1 MIQDEPL
8 RFGAFIAPYQPASGN
23 PTLQLRRNI
32 SLAQHLD
39 ELGFDEIWYG
49 EHHSGGLE
57 IIAAPDVMIAAA
69 AEHVDHI
76 RFGTGVTSL
85 PFHHP
90 LIAADRICQLD
101 HQTRGRVIF
110 GTGPGVLATDSHMMG
125 IDPTSQREMQ
135 AESLDAIVPLLRG
148 ETVSTE
154 TSWYTLNDA
163 QLHLRPYQPGG
174 LEVVAASTISPSGSV
189 LAAKH
194 GLSLMSL
201 AAGDS
206 AGFDALDTNWDIYE
220 KESLVKGHLPSRD
233 RWRLVSSLFL
243 ADTEKEARAAVR
255 RGVLEMTRYIER
267 TYVTSFLKE
276 DSADAAIDRWTNE
289 GLPGFGKLILGS
301 PADAIDHIE
310 SLQKKTGGFG
320 TYLINA
326 HDMSSWEARKRSFEL
341 FALEVMPHFQ
351 GSNRGREASM
361 DFQAANA
368 DWLKTGFVNAV
379 KRAKKDYETSRTQ
392 EPAPGG

>member
-1 MIQDEPL
+1 MIEDQQL
-8 RFGAFIAPYQPASGN
+8 HFGAFIAPYQPAAGN

-32 SLAQHLD
+32 SLAEHLD

-76 RFGTGVTSL
+76 RFGTGVMSL

-101 HQTRGRVIF
+101 HQTRGRIIF

-125 IDPTSQREMQ
+125 LDPTDQRGMQ
-135 AESLDAIVPLLRG
+135 AEALDAIVPLLRG
-148 ETVSTE
+148 ETVTAE
-154 TSWYTLNDA
+154 TSWFTLNDA
-163 QLHLRPYQPGG
+163 RLHLPPYQAGG
-174 LEVVAASTISPSGSV
+174 IEVVAASTISPSGSV

-201 AAGDS
+201 AAGDA
-206 AGFDALDTNWDIYE
+206 AGFGALDTNWDIYE
-220 KESLVKGHLPSRD
+220 KESLAKGHLPNRD

-243 ADTEKEARAAVR
+243 GETKEDARRAVR
-255 RGVLEMTRYIER
+255 RGVLEMSRYIER
-267 TYVTSFLKE
+267 TYVTALVNE
-276 DSADAAIDRWTNE
+276 DSADAAIDHWINE
-289 GLPGFGKLILGS
+289 GLPGFGRLVLGT
-301 PADAIDHIE
+301 PEDAIAHIE
-310 SLQKKTGGFG
+310 SLQEKTGGFG

-326 HDMSSWEARKRSFEL
+326 HDMSSWDDRKRSFEL

-361 DFQAANA
+361 RFQSENA
-368 DWLKTGFVNAV
+368 EWLKTGFVNAV
-379 KRAKKDYETSRTQ
+379 KRAKKDYESRGS
-392 EPAPGG
+392 EELAS

>member
-1 MIQDEPL
+1 MIQEQPL

-23 PTLQLRRNI
+23 PTLQLRRNV
-32 SLAQHLD
+32 SLAKHLD

-76 RFGTGVTSL
+76 RFGTGVMSL

-101 HQTRGRVIF
+101 HQTRGRIIF

-125 IDPTSQREMQ
+125 IDPTEQRGMQ
-135 AESLDAIVPLLRG
+135 AEALDAIVPLLRG
-148 ETVSTE
+148 ETVSME
-154 TSWYTLNDA
+154 TSWFTLNDA
-163 QLHLRPYQPGG
+163 RLHLPPYQARGV
-174 LEVVAASTISPSGSV
+174 EVVAASTISPSGSV

-220 KESLVKGHLPSRD
+220 KESLAKGHLPDRN

-243 ADTEKEARAAVR
+243 ADTREDARRAVR
-255 RGVLEMTRYIER
+255 RGVLEMSRYIER
-267 TYVTSFLKE
+267 TYVTALVDE
-276 DSADAAIDRWTNE
+276 DSADAAIDHWIKE
-289 GLPGFGKLILGS
+289 GLPGFGRLVLGT
-301 PADAIDHIE
+301 PEDAIAHIE
-310 SLQKKTGGFG
+310 SLQDKTGGFG

-326 HDMSSWEARKRSFEL
+326 HDMSSWEDRKRSFEL

-351 GSNRGREASM
+351 ASNAGREASIS
-361 DFQAANA
+361 FQAENA
-368 DWLKTGFVNAV
+368 EWLKTGFVNAV
-379 KRAKKDYETSRTQ
+379 KRAKKDYEARGSEELTS
-392 EPAPGG
+392 